1 MGFSISYGEKYII
14 VSGSERI
21 LERVYQ
27 KKPVWSFH
35 DHHERIK
42 TFNSEAAGNN
52 FIIKN
57 DLDQVELIQVKSRYK
72 PVYNIHFKYVDI
84 DDVNTVGEAIVL
96 RIECYMSWTDRSQ
109 PNKKTQYDN
118 KDDAQ
123 KALDRHKLTLIQDY
137 QNLIMYCKDLKL
149 PEFI

>member
-1 MGFSISYGEKYII
+1 MGFLLSYGEKYII
-14 VSGSERI
+14 VSGPERI

-57 DLDQVELIQVKSRYK
+57 DLDQVELIQVKFRYK

-84 DDVNTVGEAIVL
+84 DDVNAVGEAIAL
-96 RIECYMSWTDRSQ
+96 RIECYMSWIDRRQ

-149 PEFI
+149 PEFT